1 MNLNDF
7 LLKFKSIWKKFAFLV
22 VGVSLIS
29 LCFSS
34 LLSINNELNNIQERM
49 DEDLSTLLGETAV
62 SVADPLWE
70 YDLVHIE
77 NLVTLLTHRKAVY
90 EIQIMDKTRGLIVDE
105 HNPIY
110 KTSDGRVHYA
120 EKSILKNN
128 VPIGTL
134 KIGISSTPYMKDLYR
149 QLIARVIQSLIE
161 ITALTA
167 VIVWISYTITKPL
180 KALENDIEEFA
191 SGNYSK
197 LSLIQG
203 EDEVARLGKA
213 FNEMAKHIEEADY
226 ELRTMNASLEQ
237 LVHER
242 TNELNLMN
250 IELKEALAAS
260 QEMQAELSLKNE
272 ELNNTMGELELA
284 YKEIIEVSKSA
295 LTSQLIAGVAHE
307 INTPI
312 GIILTTNTF
321 AMQEIELFKEK
332 IDYGGLT
339 KNDLQE
345 FIELMMEATTNTQ
358 NNLNRTIDLI
368 QNFKQVAVDQTSLRL
383 REFNLKDYLDEV
395 ILTLRPAMKRI
406 HVDIDVA
413 CPEDLMIY
421 SYPGAYS
428 QILTNLIFNS
438 IKHGFKNLDSGSIRI
453 EVNLFEQHLHLQ
465 LQLKYEDNG
474 CGIDGTLLKN
484 IYTPFYSTAHDQ
496 GGSGLGL
503 SIVKNLVEK
512 TLQGQISCESELGK
526 GIRFIIELPIELQ
539 EASSL
544 VEHS

>member
-70 YDLVHIE
+70 YDLVHIQ
-77 NLVTLLTHRKAVY
+77 NLVTLLTYRKAVY
-90 EIQIMDKTRGLIVDE
+90 QIQIMDKTRGLSVDDI
-105 HNPIY
+105 NTIY

-134 KIGISSTPYMKDLYR
+134 KIGISSTPYLKDLYR
-149 QLIARVIQSLIE
+149 ELIARVIQSLIE

-474 CGIDGTLLKN
+474 CGIDAALLKN